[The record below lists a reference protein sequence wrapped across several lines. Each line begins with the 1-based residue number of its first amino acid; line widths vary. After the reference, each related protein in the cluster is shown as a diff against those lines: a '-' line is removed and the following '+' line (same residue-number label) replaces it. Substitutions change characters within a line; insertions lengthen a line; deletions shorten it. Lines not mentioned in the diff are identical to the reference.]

1 MSVHAG
7 PPLGMIPAEYPAT
20 TISLEKGDRLLL
32 LTDGVF
38 DAKDKVGQRLGFEN
52 LVRFID
58 THQKER
64 DLVNVIISYLD
75 VFSKGTERA
84 DDVTIVEL
92 RWG

>member
-1 MSVHAG
+1 V
-7 PPLGMIPAEYPAT
+7 EYPAT

-32 LTDGVF
+32 LTDGAF

-58 THQKER
+58 THRQER
-64 DLVNVIISYLD
+64 DLVNVIIAYID
-75 VFSKGTERA
+75 DFSKGAERA

-92 RWG
+92 RWGVNSH